1 MSQSQE
7 TTSSRVWA
15 IRLVGLVLLGYTFF
29 MTFTV
34 PLGPGIED
42 VRVNRTE
49 LTDDGAV
56 YEVEIVGH
64 GTHFTT
70 SEPRV
75 FLRRGDNVKSATA
88 IKACERRIVEMP
100 DSAAQVCACRQF

>member
-1 MSQSQE
+1 MSQSHE
-7 TTSSRVWA
+7 ITSPRVWA

-42 VRVNRTE
+42 VRVSRTE
-49 LTDDGAV
+49 LTEDGAV
-56 YEVEIVGH
+56 YEVEILGH

-75 FLRRGDNVKSATA
+75 FLRRGDNVMSATA
-88 IKACERRIVEMP
+88 IKASHDETN
-100 DSAAQVCACRQF
+100 DSISA

>member
-7 TTSSRVWA
+7 TTSPRVWS

-49 LTDDGAV
+49 LTEDGAV
-56 YEVEIVGH
+56 YEVEILGH

-75 FLRRGDNVKSATA
+75 FASRRRREVSHRHQSR
-88 IKACERRIVEMP
+88 ERRIVEVP
-100 DSAAQVCACRQF
+100 DSAAQVCARRQF